1 MSPDKLTRMANQI
14 ATFFRTQPGPDQAER
29 VAGHLNDYWGPEMR
43 AELKAHAEAH
53 ADELDDLVKR
63 ALPLI

>member
-14 ATFFRTQPGPDQAER
+14 AGFFRTQPGADQAER
-29 VAGHLNDYWGPEMR
+29 VAQHLKDYWDPRMR
-43 AELKAHAEAH
+43 AELKAHAQGHEGEL
-53 ADELDDLVKR
+53 DELVRR